1 MEELQELIGFI
12 SRNKIKQLE
21 WIGSQGRKGKGASQ
35 IQELYNGIS
44 DGRFQTEEEVADHF
58 FGGNPRKVQYARRLM
73 QKLRTRLHNTLFFID
88 LNQPRFNDILQAYYQ
103 SHKDYAVFK
112 ILLGQNLTASS
123 ISLGEDILQRSL
135 KYGFPYLTMEL
146 ARNLMS
152 QYRVSKIEKNK
163 TQYYQRLMFEQF
175 ELYQAEIKTEAYF
188 EELAV
193 HFAQSRSSKPEM
205 AKLAIQYS
213 REVED
218 YLKRFRTYRL
228 VLNGYR
234 VLAMRYQIENDYENT
249 IAISRKALSVIEKDP
264 TLNTNTAL
272 VIFHFNILQS
282 CILLRR
288 FEEGEQA
295 AQRCL
300 ALVPEGNTNWFFVLE
315 LHLMLAFHTNKFQK
329 AYEVLRVALGHPGH
343 KKLSEAIREQWTV
356 YKAYVQYFISIGKIR
371 SAGGKEQ
378 VQSFRIGKFLNEVPT
393 FSKDKRGVNVSIII
407 IQTLFLLHKREFG
420 QIIDRVEALNMY
432 RHRYLR
438 RDDMFRSNCFIQMLL
453 QVPAANFNRIAT
465 VRRTQKFMDQL
476 KEVPIETA
484 RQGGEIEVIPYETLW
499 RFVLQS
505 LELKPKTK
513 RVEWANRKRGVLS
526 DRPRRNEDGKQDTDE

>member
-1 MEELQELIGFI
+1 MDELQELIGLI

-21 WIGSQGRKGKGASQ
+21 WMGSGGIKEKGRSQ
-35 IQELYNGIS
+35 IQELYDGIS
-44 DGRFQTEEEVADHF
+44 DGRFQTEEDIAAHF
-58 FGGNPRKVQYARRLM
+58 FKANPRKLQYARRLM

-103 SHKDYAVFK
+103 SHKDYAIYK
-112 ILLGQNLTASS
+112 ILLGQNLVASS
-123 ISLGEDILQRSL
+123 ISLGEDVLQRSL

-152 QYRVSKIEKNK
+152 QYRISGTGKNK
-163 TQYYQRLMFEQF
+163 AQYYQQLMFEQF

-188 EELAV
+188 QELAV
-193 HFAQSRSSKPEM
+193 HFSRSRSSKPEM
-205 AKLAIQYS
+205 AKLAVQYTH
-213 REVED
+213 EVQE

-234 VLAMRYQIENDYENT
+234 VLSMRYQIENDYENT
-249 IAISRKALSVIEKDP
+249 IAISREALDVIENDP

-272 VIFHFNILQS
+272 LIFHFNILQS
-282 CILLRR
+282 CIQLRR
-288 FEEGEQA
+288 FDEGAQA
-295 AQRCL
+295 AQKCL
-300 ALVPEGNTNWFFVLE
+300 SLVPEGSTNWFFVLE

-329 AYEVLRVALGHPGH
+329 AYEVLRIALGHPGQ
-343 KKLSEAIREQWTV
+343 KKLPEAMREQWTI
-356 YKAYVQYFISIGKIR
+356 YKAYVQYFISIEKIR
-371 SAGGKEQ
+371 STTGKEQ
-378 VQSFRIGKFLNEVPT
+378 IQRFRVGKFLNEVPT
-393 FSKDKRGVNVSIII
+393 FSRDKRGVNISIII

-438 RDDMFRSNCFIQMLL
+438 RDDTFRSNCFIQMLL

-484 RQGGEIEVIPYETLW
+484 RQGGEIELIPYETLW

-513 RVEWANRKRGVLS
+513 RIESTPKKRGTLS
-526 DRPRRNEDGKQDTDE
+526 ERIQRDENG